1 MWKVYLFITAMSWLF
16 GCYFFLKKLYFDIVL
31 ILDLK
36 FHFFELFFYLVQLL
50 FQNIFFK
57 SMLEQ
62 YLIELSVLLEV
73 KSLLDM
79 LLVLI
84 DLFL

>member
-1 MWKVYLFITAMSWLF
+1 MSWLF
-16 GCYFFLKKLYFDIVL
+16 GCNFFLKKLYLDIVL

>member
-1 MWKVYLFITAMSWLF
+1 MSWLF